1 MFTNRI
7 QPFRPQGSLRLAMR
21 PAVDVEMD
29 VVPYDEFGFK
39 EGSKQA
45 RFFESTAANRVVA
58 FLYEDAGTEA
68 PRSLLDPRVVA
79 RLFGTQDRDG
89 SLELWHLS
97 VHQKHPLNDSGKGTR
112 WGVHGVVKDTSGHK
126 VRWKSVDGA
135 TLTSQTAAAHVRG
148 TPNPYAVDLL
158 VRTVERLA
166 CPSVRQHDDMPC
178 AKLFHKD
185 YDHATHPATQL
196 IYRSLKFIRGSGVLH
211 YTWLADRMPPLRY
224 SYDRL
229 LESMRC
235 GTSAVP

>member
-1 MFTNRI
+1 MLTNRLR
-7 QPFRPQGSLRLAMR
+7 PFRPHAPLRFATR
-21 PAVDVEMD
+21 SVVEVDLD
-29 VVPYDEFGFK
+29 VVPYDEFGFE

-45 RFFESTAANRVVA
+45 RFFESAATNRVVA
-58 FLYEDAGTEA
+58 FLYEDAGTD
-68 PRSLLDPRVVA
+68 PPHSLLDPRVVA

-97 VHQKHPLNDSGKGTR
+97 VHRRHPLNDSGKGTR
-112 WGVHGVVKDTSGHK
+112 WGVHGVVKDTSGRK

-135 TLTSQTAAAHVRG
+135 KLTPHTAEDHVRG
-148 TPNPYAVDLL
+148 TPNPYAVELL

-166 CPSVRQHDDMPC
+166 CPSVRQHDAMPC

-196 IYRSLKFIRGSGVLH
+196 IYRALKFIRGSGVLH

-229 LESMRC
+229 LLSMRH
-235 GTSAVP
+235 GTNAV